1 MVERSIIRSISLERG
16 LQVTKL
22 PFRTGVTIDNGTIAF
37 DDLESARQFSEAL
50 ANAIKRCERKREG

>member
-1 MVERSIIRSISLERG
+1 MADRCIVRSISLERG

-22 PFRTGVTIDNGTIAF
+22 SFRTGVTIDNGAVIF

-50 ANAIKRCERKREG
+50 ANAIERCEREV